1 MAAGEGCSMATI
13 NWLAA
18 SVRTLQAR
26 VTFLEK
32 ELTIKEKKE
41 NDKKNKKKKDL
52 LQMWYDS
59 DSELEVLDVEDAG
72 GEVHGEHN
80 QHEDQG
86 ENNNGREIDEEVTTA
101 NDGDGWLDSS
111 CGHTDDSQYHVV
123 QDLDEDREAG
133 TFDRG
138 IAEKDDSTDST
149 RSDSESDETD
159 WPEVLGNLEGDLK
172 EQVTKIR
179 TMMQE
184 RAGYEGLVSR
194 QKGNV
199 ERLIRSGRTREEMGS
214 IIKDL
219 TFWKEEAKRLNK
231 EVEKEARDLTEK
243 MKLRGRT
250 RDHS

>member
-32 ELTIKEKKE
+32 ELTVKEKKE
-41 NDKKNKKKKDL
+41 NDKKNKKKDL

-59 DSELEVLDVEDAG
+59 DSELEVVDVEDAG
-72 GEVHGEHN
+72 GEVHGEPN

-86 ENNNGREIDEEVTTA
+86 GNNNRLEIDEEVTTA
-101 NDGDGWLDSS
+101 NDGDGWLDSR
-111 CGHTDDSQYHVV
+111 CGQTDDSQDHVV
-123 QDLDEDREAG
+123 QDLDEDGEAG
-133 TFDRG
+133 TCDRG
-138 IAEKDDSTDST
+138 TAEKDESTDSD
-149 RSDSESDETD
+149 RSVSESDETD
-159 WPEVLGNLEGDLK
+159 WPEVLNNLEGDLK

-184 RAGYEGLVSR
+184 KAGYERPVSR

-199 ERLIRSGRTREEMGS
+199 ERLIRSGRTREEMAS